1 MYVDLKQLKSLSH
14 LKKNLQEDEREKKI
28 IKEEM
33 EFEREEHFK
42 PITEN
47 LKELQKNIVQHQ
59 LQPLTMLTQPIL
71 PALTPSTPGM
81 QSILTQAPQQQAI
94 TSQSTPNSSSTY
106 YGKLADKYL
115 KTPAIKYDH
124 AFGLKPVEG
133 SSMWR
138 LGKMDVK
145 ITGNDLEVDNNKYK
159 GTEGLWQLL
168 TLKQPTNYT
177 DDDFQMYK
185 KMVLK
190 TKAFLNEQQDRVKS
204 NRGNKFKMLIK
215 PIADEWKQNQSA
227 TLSHSAPTSPF
238 LSRRQSVTF
247 GSPEDPLAS
256 LTNQMQNISIVQ
268 DDDEAA
274 QGATGSGSGV
284 VFLPSDP
291 NELLDRH
298 RLLFGA
304 WNSGNTGVFNEINAI
319 NDKLLEMGIFDTDM
333 IRDLWSVTSKA
344 R

>member
-1 MYVDLKQLKSLSH
+1 MYVDLKQLKSLSQ

-59 LQPLTMLTQPIL
+59 QPLTMLTQPIL
-71 PALTPSTPGM
+71 PALTPSAPGM
-81 QSILTQAPQQQAI
+81 QSILAQTPHQQAI
-94 TSQSTPNSSSTY
+94 TSQSTPTSSSTF

-115 KTPAIKYDH
+115 KTQAIKYDH

-145 ITGNDLEVDNNKYK
+145 IAGNDFEIDNQKYR

-190 TKAFLNEQQDRVKS
+190 TKVFLNEQQDRVKS
-204 NRGNKFKMLIK
+204 NRGNKFKSLIK

-256 LTNQMQNISIVQ
+256 LTNQMQNISIVSTEGARRPLVGQ
-268 DDDEAA
+268 DDEGA
-274 QGATGSGSGV
+274 QGVTGSGSGV
-284 VFLPSDP
+284 TDLGASLP
-291 NELLDRH
+291 E
-298 RLLFGA
+298 
-304 WNSGNTGVFNEINAI
+304 
-319 NDKLLEMGIFDTDM
+319 
-333 IRDLWSVTSKA
+333 DLRSV
-344 R
+344 